1 MQMMFTG
8 RDLSMSLKSP
18 LLYFSFPTIRF
29 RRARALGPER
39 PHCVCR
45 VDRTSSWKRRS
56 DAGLGQSRGPVLA
69 GPLPRRHGSPPG
81 GRSAGRPAV
90 PFTATDGLRPDPCLA
105 EQSAK
110 WRGSGS
116 GTPAHSCF
124 VDERDASFTST
135 GRNRPSS
142 VFDDNL

>member
-1 MQMMFTG
+1 MQIMFTG

-69 GPLPRRHGSPPG
+69 GPLPGGMVRLQGAGPRAVLLSHSQPPTVFARPFPRGAVCQVEGFWFRCPSPLL
-81 GRSAGRPAV
+81 
-90 PFTATDGLRPDPCLA
+90 LR
-105 EQSAK
+105 
-110 WRGSGS
+110 
-116 GTPAHSCF
+116 
-124 VDERDASFTST
+124 
-135 GRNRPSS
+135 
-142 VFDDNL
+142 